1 MGVNEELS
9 IKLTYSNKVISPH
22 NPSEFLIVVD
32 KAKFISITDKSA
44 LINFLLLYNGYLPLS
59 GSYDKFEITRK
70 SKKLKEYVSLETDDE
85 FKVLSRMQVKK
96 AVSLHIH
103 DKSLGIM
110 SPNPQIGSNNNKE
123 TLDTSILKENTSTI
137 SNIFE
142 IAMDRLVKPAFN
154 NLESSLKG
162 EIHNVLSEYMK
173 AMEPN
178 EAMRESYSM
187 SLETTKAIH
196 PEAACDI
203 CSPNVFVPLQGVRY
217 KCLVCNNFD
226 ICEACE
232 NTIQVNKSSVS
243 THNYRHPTAKIVEPN
258 DYKVY
263 IRDIKKA
270 ETRNVIHSNFSC
282 DRCSPYSFT
291 PIEGARYN
299 CLLCPNFDLC
309 ESCYDNF
316 QDDKEVYG
324 SHDHLHP
331 MKKIEFDVHG
341 PCNLSQGEEFS
352 YNIPLGQY
360 SEENKRKISSLLS
373 DCSNLDFLKNI
384 DKFTQNSERYE
395 TLLNMVELEADDED
409 IKFAI
414 LQSLL
419 TSKRDEKNTEQVE
432 PQPELSEQPENSN
445 EIERAV
451 NVTLDSNKPNDLTG
465 KVLLK
470 TKKYGPYSRIFSILL
485 TNSSSIDFKGGN
497 FEFKFYDDTSE
508 EAIIVNNTSSISP
521 GKQKFYNLKCLSDD
535 VERFNGKRL
544 RITTSSDDYIM
555 EGIYQEPESE
565 LRIFKP
571 NANTENER
579 SRIENS
585 NNENKA
591 EGGNIWADLSLK
603 SNGMA
608 QLMVTNNEENII
620 DCSNMKIEVLNFLG
634 NTICKV
640 MVHKK
645 HGIPNGSTA
654 KFNIAISSAHIKH
667 PFEVVLSTE
676 GFKAVCQL
684 SLKSLSG
691 EFKVHRFVSMN
702 DRTDIDA
709 DHSSVTETETE
720 TETDFGGVNGSD
732 MSSQQSMRSKNSMV
746 LPSLP
751 KESLTDS
758 RISNSEYLDAEPHL
772 ENVGDK
778 MLIDEDSDYDI
789 ISTHDDTDY
798 NEHDDTIEN
807 DDERD
812 DGFGSDY
819 EVLSTVTSN

>member
-1 MGVNEELS
+1 MGVDEELS

-59 GSYDKFEITRK
+59 GSYDKFKITRK
-70 SKKLKEYVSLETDDE
+70 SKKLKEYVSLETEDE

-103 DKSLGIM
+103 DTSLGIM
-110 SPNPQIGSNNNKE
+110 STNPQIGSNNSKE
-123 TLDTSILKENTSTI
+123 TLDTSILKENTSTL

-142 IAMDRLVKPAFN
+142 IAMGRLVKPAFN
-154 NLESSLKG
+154 NLESSLKD
-162 EIHNVLSEYMK
+162 ELHNMLFDYMK
-173 AMEPN
+173 ASEPN
-178 EAMRESYSM
+178 DAKSESHSM
-187 SLETTKAIH
+187 PLETTKAIH
-196 PEAACDI
+196 LEAACDI
-203 CSPNVFVPLQGVRY
+203 CSPNVFEPLRGIRY

-263 IRDIKKA
+263 MRDIKKA

-282 DRCSPYSFT
+282 DKCSPYGFT

-299 CLLCPNFDLC
+299 CFVCPNFDLC
-309 ESCYDNF
+309 ESCYIHVQN
-316 QDDKEVYG
+316 DKEVYG
-324 SHDHLHP
+324 SHDFLHP
-331 MKKIEFDVHG
+331 MKRVNFDE
-341 PCNLSQGEEFS
+341 NSS
-352 YNIPLGQY
+352 YHIHLDQY
-360 SEENKRKISSLLS
+360 SEENKRKINSLLS
-373 DCSNLDFLKNI
+373 DDSCIDFFKNI

-395 TLLNMVELEADDED
+395 TLVNMVELETDDED

-419 TSKRDEKNTEQVE
+419 TSKRDEKNTKQVE
-432 PQPELSEQPENSN
+432 SQPELSEQPGNSN
-445 EIERAV
+445 EVERAV
-451 NVTLDSNKPNDLTG
+451 NLTLNSNKPNDLTG
-465 KVLLK
+465 KILLK

-497 FEFKFYDDTSE
+497 FEFKFYDDASE

-571 NANTENER
+571 NANTEIER

-591 EGGNIWADLSLK
+591 KGENIWADLSLK

-608 QLMVTNNEENII
+608 QLMVTNNEENTI

-702 DRTDIDA
+702 DKTNIDA

-720 TETDFGGVNGSD
+720 TETDFGGVNGGNI
-732 MSSQQSMRSKNSMV
+732 SSQQSMRSQNSMV

-751 KESLTDS
+751 KESLIDS